1 MGDLIGQKLGHYT
14 VLSKIGEGGMGEV
27 YRARDENLHR
37 DVAIKVLPEQV
48 ARDSDRLERFEREA
62 RAAAAIDH
70 PNILAIHEL
79 GSHVGRPFIVT
90 ELLAGESLRDA
101 ISRGGLTTR
110 KTLEYGARICEGLA
124 AAHERGIVH
133 RDLKPGNVFI
143 TSDGHVKILDFGLA
157 RLVQPEASEGE
168 ASGAVTEA
176 TTTSPGTV
184 IGTVGYMAP
193 EQIRGQPTDHR
204 SDVFSLGVVLYEML
218 TGLSPFHRV
227 TPADSISAILS
238 EDPPPV
244 SQNTSRVTP
253 AFDGVVRRCLEK
265 RPEDR
270 FQSARDVG
278 FALQAIGDA
287 PVAARPTRIGPRMYK
302 PLAIIPVIL
311 AAGLALALLLTSY
324 RTLLRRGGLESAS
337 AGPPRIV
344 VLPFENLGP
353 PEDEYFAAGMTEE
366 ITSRLAAVSGLRVI
380 SRTSARAYGGTT
392 KNVREIGEELD
403 VGYIV
408 EGTVRWDRDTAGLG
422 RVRITPQLIRVND
435 DSHLWSERYDRQ
447 LENVFAIQSD
457 IAAQVIDQLQT
468 TLLEPERRAIEAQPT
483 ENMEAYQAYLMGV
496 QYWWSGETET
506 TARLMVETLERAV
519 ELDPEFALAHALL
532 SQAHSQYY
540 HYKYDFTEERASKAL
555 RSAERALELQPE
567 LAEAHLALG
576 FYHYWCHRDYD
587 AALAEIV
594 IAGQGRPNDADVL
607 TCKWAIFRR
616 MGRWREALD
625 TAERASKLDPQGY
638 LTLYEWGATLTM
650 VRRFA
655 EADQLLKRAIDVA
668 PDRPDAYYY
677 VALNYLLWEGT
688 TERARL
694 LLLGARPLEDPRLVY
709 VSMLLHLYDRDFGV
723 VLTEVAGLQDDVI
736 ALEGRFLPKELLRC
750 VALEGAGDR
759 NRARAACESAVS
771 LLEREL
777 ERRPRDDRLYSALGH
792 AYAVLGRDEDAVTAA
807 ERAAEMW
814 PVSKDAIQG
823 AIAAIELAKVYARV
837 GDHDRAIELLEE
849 LLSIP
854 CRLSVPLLRLD
865 PAWDPLRDNPQFQ
878 ELLERYR

>member
-14 VLSKIGEGGMGEV
+14 VLSKLGEGGMGEV
-27 YRARDENLHR
+27 YRAHDEKLDR
-37 DVAIKVLPEQV
+37 DVAVKVLPEDVVQ
-48 ARDSDRLERFEREA
+48 DSELLERFEREA
-62 RAAAAIDH
+62 RAAAAIGH

-79 GSHVGRPFIVT
+79 GSHDGRPFIVT
-90 ELLAGESLRDA
+90 ELLDGESLRDA
-101 ISRGGLTTR
+101 ISRGDLTTR
-110 KTLEYGARICEGLA
+110 KTLDYGAQISEGLA

-133 RDLKPGNVFI
+133 RDLKPGNLFI

-157 RLVQPEASEGE
+157 RLVQLEASVGE
-168 ASGAVTEA
+168 TSEALNEA

-184 IGTVGYMAP
+184 MGTVGYMSP
-193 EQIRGQPTDHR
+193 EQVRGQPTDHR
-204 SDVFSLGVVLYEML
+204 SDIFTLGVVLYEML

-227 TPADSISAILS
+227 TAADSISAILS

-244 SQNTSRVTP
+244 SQNTTRVTP

-278 FALQAIGDA
+278 FALEAIGEA
-287 PVAARPTRIGPRMYK
+287 PAAVRPTRIGPRVYK

-344 VLPFENLGP
+344 VLPFENLGSP
-353 PEDEYFAAGMTEE
+353 GDEYFAAGMTEE
-366 ITSRLAAVSGLRVI
+366 ITSRLAAVSGLQVI
-380 SRTSARAYGGTT
+380 SRTSARAYAGTT
-392 KNVREIGEELD
+392 KKVGEIGQELD
-403 VGYIV
+403 VGYVV
-408 EGTVRWDRDTAGLG
+408 EGTVRWDRDAAGLG
-422 RVRITPQLIRVND
+422 RVRITPQLIRVAD
-435 DSHLWSERYDRQ
+435 DSHLWSERYDRR
-447 LENVFAIQSD
+447 LEDVFGIQSD

-468 TLLEPERRAIEAQPT
+468 TLLEPERRAIEARPT

-496 QYWWSGETET
+496 QHWWSGETET

-540 HYKYDFTEERASKAL
+540 HYKYDFTDERRSQAL

-587 AALAEIV
+587 ASLAEIV
-594 IAGQGRPNDADVL
+594 LAEQGRPNDADTL
-607 TCKWAIFRR
+607 TLKWAVFRR
-616 MGRWREALD
+616 MGRWQEALD
-625 TAERASKLDPQGY
+625 AAARASKLDPQGY

-677 VALNYLLWEGT
+677 AALNYLLWDGT

-694 LLLGARPLEDPRLVY
+694 LLLGGRPLEDPRLVY
-709 VSMLLHLYDRDFGV
+709 LSLLLHLYDRDFGA
-723 VLTEVAGLQDDVI
+723 VLDEVAELQDGVI
-736 ALEGRFLPKELLRC
+736 SLGGRFLPKELLRC

-759 NRARAACESAVS
+759 DRARSACESAVS
-771 LLEREL
+771 ILAVEL
-777 ERRPRDDRLYSALGH
+777 DRRPYDHRAYSALGH
-792 AYAVLGRDEDAVTAA
+792 AYAILGRDQDAVAAA
-807 ERAAEMW
+807 ERAVEMW
-814 PVSKDAIQG
+814 PISKDAVEG
-823 AIAAIELAKVYARV
+823 TVAVIELAKVYARV
-837 GDHDRAIELLEE
+837 DDHGKAIDRLEE

-854 CRLSVPLLRLD
+854 SRLSVPLLRLD
-865 PAWDPLRDNPQFQ
+865 PAWDPLRDHPRFQ